1 MSSENTGEWSEALRA
16 TPQIQEITNKVKPQL
31 EEKVHKEYTVFE
43 AVIYRQLKLCGE
55 THYLIK
61 VSVRKMPDECVHL
74 YVVQAL
80 THVLLEPEL
89 IKYQLNKTIDD
100 PLEPF

>member
-1 MSSENTGEWSEALRA
+1 MSSENIGEWPEALRA

-31 EEKVHKEYTVFE
+31 EEKVHKEYPVFV
-43 AVIYRQLKLCGE
+43 AVIYRQLTLCGG

-61 VSVRKMPDECVHL
+61 VSISDSNNECVHL
-74 YVVQAL
+74 YVVQIL

-89 IKYQLNKTIDD
+89 TKYQLKKTIAD

>member
-1 MSSENTGEWSEALRA
+1 MSSEKIGEWSEPLPA

-31 EEKVHKEYTVFE
+31 EEKVHKEYSVFV
-43 AVIYRQLKLCGE
+43 AVIYRQLNLCGG

-61 VSVRKMPDECVHL
+61 VSISKGTDECVHL
-74 YVVQAL
+74 YVVQTL

-89 IKYQLNKTIDD
+89 TKHQLEKTTDD
-100 PLEPF
+100 QLEPF

>member
-1 MSSENTGEWSEALRA
+1 MSSENSGEWSEALRA

-31 EEKVHKEYTVFE
+31 EEKEEKAYPVFV
-43 AVIYRQLKLCGE
+43 AVIYRHLTLCGG

-61 VSVRKMPDECVHL
+61 VSISDSNECVHL
-74 YVVQAL
+74 YVVQIL

-89 IKYQLNKTIDD
+89 TKYQLTKTIADL
-100 PLEPF
+100 LEPF